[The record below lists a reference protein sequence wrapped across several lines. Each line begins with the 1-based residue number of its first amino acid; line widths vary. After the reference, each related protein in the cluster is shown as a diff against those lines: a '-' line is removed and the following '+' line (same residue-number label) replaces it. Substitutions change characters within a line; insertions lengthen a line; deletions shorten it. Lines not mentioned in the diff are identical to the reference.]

1 MLTIEELNSLSIAHG
16 IDRYILKEI
25 YEKTT
30 SLSETEIE
38 EMLKLLDKKFDDK
51 LCRLSL
57 GFTNEKIHIP

>member
-1 MLTIEELNSLSIAHG
+1 MLTIEEFNGLSIAHG

-25 YEKTT
+25 CEKI

-38 EMLKLLDKKFDDK
+38 ERLKLLDRKFDDK

-57 GFTNEKIHIP
+57 GFTNEKIHEL